1 MCNLY
6 SMTMPLDAVR
16 HIFDVQPDR
25 ARVGNLEPMRSIW
38 PKDEA
43 PIVLIDDGDR
53 ELVRGSW
60 GFLTPNKSKK
70 TGKWLKPQAWN
81 NTRDD
86 KVRSAPLWRDSFE
99 TRRCL
104 IPATAYAEA
113 TGRNPATYHWANV
126 RDAEGFAF
134 AGIWKRQVGTLGETE
149 IDAMVFSIMTASP
162 NSFAAQYHTRMPV
175 ILPPDAYET
184 WLTGSPDAA
193 YSLLGGISADLMLL
207 IGEGERMTEQPEIS
221 S

>member
-6 SMTMPLDAVR
+6 ANTMPIDAMR
-16 HIFDVQPDR
+16 NLFDVAPG
-25 ARVGNLEPMRSIW
+25 RVDLGNMEPLAAIF
-38 PKDEA
+38 PKYEA
-43 PIVLIDDGDR
+43 PIVLMDDGDR
-53 ELVRGSW
+53 SLVRASW

-104 IPATAYAEA
+104 VPVTSYAEA

-134 AGIWKRQVGTLGETE
+134 AGIWKHQVGRLGET
-149 IDAMVFSIMTASP
+149 DVDTMVYSIMTASP

-175 ILPPDAYET
+175 ILAPGTYDT
-184 WLTGSPDAA
+184 WLNSAPDDAFD
-193 YSLLGGISADLMLL
+193 LLSGIPADHMQL
-207 IGEGERMTEQPEIS
+207 IGEGEGMREQPEI
-221 S
+221 

>member
-6 SMTMPLDAVR
+6 SLDMSLDDMR
-16 HIFDVQPDR
+16 HMFGVPPDR
-25 ARVGNLEPMRSIW
+25 AELGNLKPLRAIW

-43 PIVLIDDGDR
+43 PIVTLGGEGR
-53 ELVRGSW
+53 SLVRASW

-70 TGKWLKPQAWN
+70 TGKWLKPRPWN

-104 IPATAYAEA
+104 VPATAYAEA

-126 RDAEGFAF
+126 QDVDGFAF
-134 AGIWKRQVGTLGETE
+134 AGIWKRQIGRVGDTDV
-149 IDAMVFSIMTASP
+149 DATVYSIMTTNP
-162 NSFAAQYHTRMPV
+162 NAFAAQYHTRMPV
-175 ILPPDAYET
+175 ILAHENYET
-184 WLTGSPDAA
+184 WLNGSPSEA
-193 YSLLGGISADLMLL
+193 YHLLSGIPAEQMRL
-207 IGEGERMTEQPEIS
+207 IGEGSGMREQPEIGT
-221 S
+221 